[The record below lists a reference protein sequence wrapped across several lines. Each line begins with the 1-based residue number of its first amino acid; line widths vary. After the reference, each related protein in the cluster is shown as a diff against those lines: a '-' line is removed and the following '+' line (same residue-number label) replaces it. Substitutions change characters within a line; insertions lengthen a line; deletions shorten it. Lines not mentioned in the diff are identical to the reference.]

1 MRRAAF
7 ALVSVG
13 LLALASS
20 FGCGGSGAT
29 GGTTAQG
36 EPTQTPE
43 EVLVGNWEGKVELD
57 QEVVAKKLDAV
68 KDPDAKNLLFWEI
81 ETPASLN
88 SKLTLKADGS
98 MIMAATISTADGDK
112 SLQSRGTWEV
122 ISAEGDQAKVRLRYD
137 GEVEEKVFTFDDVD
151 AFATDPPGADKT
163 IGVLKFKRLR

>member
-1 MRRAAF
+1 MRRAPFAIVCLVVLAF
-7 ALVSVG
+7 VSS
-13 LLALASS
+13 L
-20 FGCGGSGAT
+20 GCGGNAAPVTSANN
-29 GGTTAQG
+29 
-36 EPTQTPE
+36 EPTKTPE

-57 QEVVAKKLDAV
+57 QEVVAQKLDAV
-68 KDPDAKNLLFWEI
+68 KDPEAKNLLYWEI

-98 MIMAATISTADGDK
+98 MIMAATINTADGDK

-122 ISAEGDQAKVRLRYD
+122 LSAEGDQAKVRLRYD

-151 AFATDPPGADKT
+151 AFATEPPGPDKT